1 MGLVHGDADGI
12 PIGRAGRGKDEFL
25 TAMPL
30 HGLDQNEGGGE
41 VIAVVLERVLDG
53 LADECVGGEMEDGLG
68 LVLGKDALDECSITH
83 LSFYKSD
90 AIQRQGLGMAKD
102 EIIKH
107 DDLFPGGEKMLNRM
121 GADVAGTAGYE
132 E

>member
-1 MGLVHGDADGI
+1 
-12 PIGRAGRGKDEFL
+12 
-25 TAMPL
+25 MPL
-30 HGLDQNEGGGE
+30 HRLNEDEGCGE
-41 VIAVVLERVLDG
+41 IVPIIFKRVFDG

-83 LSFYKSD
+83 LSFDKGD